1 MIKHDHGKCKS
12 YNADDI
18 FRRDSSNGTLQQL
31 AAESDFPIEER
42 SLPES
47 GNLLDGIVL
56 AVLGMLDPV

>member
-1 MIKHDHGKCKS
+1 MKTKGMFRFALAHRLINWRKC
-12 YNADDI
+12 
-18 FRRDSSNGTLQQL
+18 SNGTLQQL

-47 GNLLDGIVL
+47 GNLLDGIVQ